1 VVLSSAWAILGIEQ
15 TSDLRAIKRAYSKL
29 LKQNRPDE
37 KPAEFQRLHQA
48 YKAALVQAR
57 WLTDQSSTEDSEDDL
72 DTNHQYNFTNS
83 STDNIQAEDNL
94 QLIHNEPIQTFELN
108 HSNQTYSYQEQQE
121 YPAIPDY
128 QIEIDRILNSIETI
142 IDERRGYEK
151 NSWRVL
157 LESEYI
163 LDQDFIDQL
172 GLALLRRIA
181 KYFNEE
187 EFRVQGDFAIDADIL
202 RHLNSIFRWD
212 QYEYDFN
219 FYLTSKHGICQFNK
233 LSDFDEKANDK
244 QHDITSDLRGAK
256 SIKKVFRANDFPF
269 KQYYYAGD
277 AKRIFAMFFDLAF
290 LAYIMLQINVFS
302 EIILDYSLAGIT
314 NYYQI
319 TISASY
325 LIGTWLFESSR
336 YQATPGKLLF
346 GLRVINKNQGRIGYF
361 HGLFRC
367 TTFALTCFGIVF
379 TALINSWSNGKYIHD
394 RITRS
399 YVMDL
404 TRTRKEQ
411 L

>member
-1 VVLSSAWAILGIEQ
+1 MSSVWAILGIEQ

-37 KPAEFQRLHQA
+37 APAEFQRLHQA
-48 YKAALVQAR
+48 YKAALQQAR
-57 WLTDQSSTEDSEDDL
+57 WLADQASTESSDDDL
-72 DTNHQYNFTNS
+72 GSNYQYYFTNS
-83 STDNIQAEDNL
+83 TTADQQTEDNL
-94 QLIHNEPIQTFELN
+94 QLMHSEPIQTYEIEQL
-108 HSNQTYSYQEQQE
+108 NQTYSYE
-121 YPAIPDY
+121 YPAAPDY
-128 QIEIDRILNSIETI
+128 QIEIERILNLVETI
-142 IDERRGYEK
+142 IDEQRGYEK
-151 NSWRVL
+151 SSWRVL

-181 KYFNEE
+181 KYFNQE
-187 EFRVQGDFAIDADIL
+187 EFRGQGDFAIDDDIL
-202 RHLNSIFRWD
+202 RHLNTIFRWD
-212 QYEYDFN
+212 QYEYDYN
-219 FYLTSKHGICQFNK
+219 FYLTSKHGLCQFNK
-233 LSDFDEKANDK
+233 LSNFDENEKDE
-244 QHDITSDLRGAK
+244 QRDITSDLRGAK
-256 SIKKVFRANDFPF
+256 SVKKVYRANDLPF

-277 AKRIFAMFFDLAF
+277 AKRIFAMFLDLGF

-302 EIILDYSLAGIT
+302 EVILDYSLAGIG
-314 NYYQI
+314 NYYQY
-319 TISASY
+319 TISVTY
-325 LIGTWLFESSR
+325 LIYTWLFESSR
-336 YQATPGKLLF
+336 YQATPGKLIL

-361 HGLFRC
+361 HGLLRS
-367 TTFALTCFGIVF
+367 TAFALTCFGMIF